1 MTEWNDSTVIRLS
14 STHLSALDNHAKLL
28 GVGRVVA
35 MRQLIETMPP
45 LNQDEGEGAVKGLKQ
60 RLVIR
65 LSDAHL
71 LALDNR
77 ARLLGVG
84 RSVVMRQ
91 LIETRPLG

>member
-1 MTEWNDSTVIRLS
+1 MTESNESTAIRLS
-14 STHLSALDNHAKLL
+14 SVHLSALDNHAKLL
-28 GVGRVVA
+28 GVGRSVA
-35 MRQLIETMPP
+35 MRQLIETMRP
-45 LNQDEGEGAVKGLKQ
+45 LNQDEGEGATKGLKQ
-60 RLVIR
+60 RFVIR

-91 LIETRPLG
+91 LIEMRPLG